1 MFHIR
6 KIAFRLEEN
15 LYQKKSTLMPP
26 RNRDRDLDHQ
36 IDVLNNLNLEKT
48 ETKFYLQENGNAK
61 GTDMSMVLIVTL
73 LSMFDLKTLSL
84 YT

>member
-1 MFHIR
+1 
-6 KIAFRLEEN
+6 
-15 LYQKKSTLMPP
+15 MPP

>member
-1 MFHIR
+1 
-6 KIAFRLEEN
+6 
-15 LYQKKSTLMPP
+15 MPP

-36 IDVLNNLNLEKT
+36 IDVLNNLNLKET

-61 GTDMSMVLIVTL
+61 GTHMSMVLIVTL
-73 LSMFDLKTLSL
+73 LPMFDLKALSL